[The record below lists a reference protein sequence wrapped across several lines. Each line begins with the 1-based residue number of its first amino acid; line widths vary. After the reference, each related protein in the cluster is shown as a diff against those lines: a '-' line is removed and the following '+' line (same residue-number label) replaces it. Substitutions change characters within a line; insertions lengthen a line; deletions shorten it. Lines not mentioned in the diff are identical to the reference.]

1 MMSQILSSSKSTQP
15 SNRQLR
21 VGELIRRS
29 LSEILVK
36 GHLYDPDI
44 ETTTITVSEVRCSA
58 DLKIAKVYVMPLG
71 GNNINQIIEGL
82 EKNRGKLRQLLG
94 KAISTKYI
102 PDLRFFEDKS
112 FDQMDNT
119 RRLLNLPEVRKDIKT
134 N

>member
-1 MMSQILSSSKSTQP
+1 MMSQIMSSSKNTLP

-21 VGELIRRS
+21 VGELVKRS
-29 LSEILVK
+29 LSEIFAK
-36 GHLYDPDI
+36 GHLYGPDI

-58 DLKIAKVYVMPLG
+58 DLKIAKVYIMPLG
-71 GNNINQIIEGL
+71 GNNIDQIIEEL
-82 EKNRGKLRQLLG
+82 EKNKGKLRQLLG

-119 RRLLNLPEVRKDIKT
+119 RRLLNLPEVRKDIQT